1 MKIDNSVTVQA
12 NATEVERYGVTLK
25 KNATSEIVKKT
36 RDSYFFRN
44 VKCPV
49 CGKEFKAAR
58 RTAKY
63 CSSKCRQTAKRDKD
77 MMPGRAT
84 LAVNLI
90 HEIGRAAD
98 SDHKNSWLLWI
109 RRHLDSV
116 CSDAGI
122 ESGE

>member
-12 NATEVERYGVTLK
+12 NATSAIA
-25 KNATSEIVKKT
+25 NKT
-36 RDSYFFRN
+36 RDSYHFRN

-77 MMPGRAT
+77 TISGRAT

-90 HEIGRAAD
+90 HEIGRASD

-109 RRHLDSV
+109 RRHLDNV